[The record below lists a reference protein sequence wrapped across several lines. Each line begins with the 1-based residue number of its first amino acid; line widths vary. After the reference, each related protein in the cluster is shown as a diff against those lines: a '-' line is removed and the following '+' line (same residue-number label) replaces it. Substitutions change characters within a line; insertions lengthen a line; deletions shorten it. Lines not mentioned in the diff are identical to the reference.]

1 MLQEKQA
8 HAGPDSAVKYSYPK
22 GISYVFS
29 FNKKGKLKNP
39 QNAMT
44 ECYQLETC
52 KLLDTE

>member
-29 FNKKGKLKNP
+29 FNKKGKLKILNMQW
-39 QNAMT
+39 QNA
-44 ECYQLETC
+44 LN
-52 KLLDTE
+52 